1 MCVQA
6 KRFQKIL
13 QAGGKVCTLRISK
26 GDDEMAA
33 CGQLGGASMGLASRP
48 APILQPPER
57 LRESLPGVAAAVA
70 ALRQQ
75 GPGAVGGMGRAR
87 EMLLKKRRQGAGPGV
102 APRIGGSSC

>member
-1 MCVQA
+1 VQA

-57 LRESLPGVAAAVA
+57 LRESLPGAAAAAAV
-70 ALRQQ
+70 LREGQ
-75 GPGAVGGMGRAR
+75 GLGAGFASGRAR
-87 EMLLKKRRQGAGPGV
+87 EMLLRKRRQAAGPAV
-102 APRIGGSSC
+102 APRQ